1 MNITIKTQ
9 RLILVGAFGLLL
21 SLGTQ
26 AASINYVLDQ
36 TNIETVMPDGH
47 PYVTVTIQD
56 GMTFGTDTNAIK
68 FTVDA
73 IDSAFTL
80 AGVSKQSNFG
90 IRDFG
95 FNLAA
100 GAPTVTDSNI
110 VGPAGWVGN
119 IIPPNN
125 QLDGFGRFVGDIK
138 GTGTNRF
145 DPLVFWITGV
155 VGDTIASYA
164 APSTNGNGGVAGQG
178 NAWFAANIGGFTIAS
193 STITSG
199 YFGGGNGTTPP
210 PIAPVPLP
218 AALWLF
224 ISALTGGYFSAR
236 KKRAITI

>member
-1 MNITIKTQ
+1 MSITIKTQ
-9 RLILVGAFGLLL
+9 KIILAGTFGLVL

-36 TNIETVMPDGH
+36 SNIETVMPDGR

-56 GMTFGTDTNAIK
+56 GMTFGTDTNAVK

-73 IDSAFTL
+73 IDSVFTTG
-80 AGVSKQSNFG
+80 GVTKLSNFG

-100 GAPTVTDSNI
+100 GAPTVMDSNI
-110 VGPAGWVGN
+110 VGPAGWTGN

-125 QLDGFGRFVGDIK
+125 QLDGFGRFAGDIK

-164 APSTNGNGGVAGQG
+164 APSTNGNGGPAAQG
-178 NAWFAANIGGFTIAS
+178 NAWFVANIGDFAIAS
-193 STITSG
+193 SSINSG
-199 YFGGGNGTTPP
+199 YFGGGNGATPP

-218 AALWLF
+218 AALWFF
-224 ISALTGGYFSAR
+224 ISALTGGYFSTR
-236 KKRAITI
+236 KKNSH